1 MNDAADLRL
10 PLVAAVLGCLWFG
23 VLSLA
28 IALAMGEAGEIL
40 RNLPLYLLLLLAFA
54 PSSALSAL
62 LCRKLWRRDL
72 DRPMRCFAGGAHAYL
87 RGGFAGLLFLGVVAL
102 VFGASPAALGF
113 PVLLVLV
120 WPAALF
126 AGALSSPVLALIV
139 LVLLLGFAEL
149 ETRLLARCQPLPS
162 PRERARLR
170 PGFRNER

>member
-1 MNDAADLRL
+1 MNEAADLRL

-28 IALAMGEAGEIL
+28 VALAKGDAGEIL
-40 RNLPLYLLLLLAFA
+40 RHLPLYLLLLLAFA

-72 DRPMRCFAGGAHAYL
+72 DRPMRCFAGCAHAYL
-87 RGGFAGLLFLGVVAL
+87 RGAFAGLLFLGASGL
-102 VFGASPAALGF
+102 VFGASPASLGF

-120 WPAALF
+120 WPSVLVAS
-126 AGALSSPVLALIV
+126 ALSSPVLAVLE

-162 PRERARLR
+162 PRERATLR
-170 PGFRNER
+170 PGFRSQR

>member
-1 MNDAADLRL
+1 VNGAADLRL

-28 IALAMGEAGEIL
+28 VALAKGDAGEIL
-40 RNLPLYLLLLLAFA
+40 RHLPLYLLLLLAFA

-72 DRPMRCFAGGAHAYL
+72 DRSMRCFAGCAHAYL
-87 RGGFAGLLFLGVVAL
+87 RGVFAGLLFLGTSGL
-102 VFGASPAALGF
+102 LFGASPESLGF

-120 WPAALF
+120 WPAALAAF
-126 AGALSSPVLALIV
+126 TLSSPVLAVLV

-149 ETRLLARCQPLPS
+149 EPHLLARCQPVPS
-162 PRERARLR
+162 PCERAAAR
-170 PGFRNER
+170 PSFSRCR